1 MGIKI
6 IQWLFPPKKKKETK
20 PLTKSQKMNE
30 ELRQAFL
37 KNRSIMKQ
45 KPTHREWMKNKEK
58 HKQNERRKIITSC
71 KLSPSEEMIEKIVD
85 VHPMKQVAI
94 MSLVQVGMFG
104 FMLFSFFVIDLVV
117 R

>member
-45 KPTHREWMKNKEK
+45 NPRIESGWQDKEK
-58 HKQNERRKIITSC
+58 HKRNERRKIITSC
-71 KLSPSEEMIEKIVD
+71 KSIP
-85 VHPMKQVAI
+85 
-94 MSLVQVGMFG
+94 
-104 FMLFSFFVIDLVV
+104 
-117 R
+117 

>member
-45 KPTHREWMKNKEK
+45 KPTHREWMK
-58 HKQNERRKIITSC
+58 KQGKAQTE
-71 KLSPSEEMIEKIVD
+71 
-85 VHPMKQVAI
+85 
-94 MSLVQVGMFG
+94 
-104 FMLFSFFVIDLVV
+104 
-117 R
+117 